1 MRESFQMRESDIEV
15 RMMLSWRNGG
25 SNLGIEDGAN
35 SECTKMIKL
44 FMLKVDYHISH
55 CWVLKMLLC
64 WDMKPKNTT
73 FSLMEKDACKASNQ
87 RDKIKSI
94 FNINRI
100 KVDKFSK
107 QAIL

>member
-1 MRESFQMRESDIEV
+1 
-15 RMMLSWRNGG
+15 MLGY
-25 SNLGIEDGAN
+25 EAQ
-35 SECTKMIKL
+35 
-44 FMLKVDYHISH
+44 
-55 CWVLKMLLC
+55 
-64 WDMKPKNTT
+64 NTT

-107 QAIL
+107 QTILWGRKLRCGLTIYLNKLLLKIFFLFLFCKNIIKLTYIILIKFNSNGIENENIFVIINKLKNK